1 MGKCLRHALFM
12 PGLSIIIKKGGF
24 MIKTRNKLKSTGS
37 KLLKLCV
44 AFLFPFALFGGIA
57 AANITETYAASADY
71 VKYYQE
77 NVSITN
83 PSFEE
88 GSTPYATGNSLSG
101 WSAIETSSSAQGML
115 IDVGSGSSS
124 DGSENTTFSNYQD
137 VYMLQS
143 NPGSRGDDSR
153 ILMINSKHD
162 SDDLNVYASKGYRS
176 NSITLDANS
185 YYIFSVSA
193 KAITNGDDS
202 AYASIYVSGLVDVDG
217 KSIEAGVENI
227 ISNEWDEYY
236 IYVATGDE
244 SQTVTVD
251 LYLGGNDSMTS
262 TGVVFFDEV
271 NVVRY
276 SQNAFFEACY
286 GNNTPYEDKDTLDD
300 LNNERCYVV
309 DALKDDSALIDTT
322 GFNFDFEDEQSADD
336 KWTRIGNSNGH
347 AVIADIRN
355 IQPSV
360 FTSLTK
366 GYSYVGDDLSYGNS
380 RALIL
385 YTGED
390 GGYVGVESKDFDI
403 KAHGIYKISVNMKVS
418 DTLASG
424 AFYVKVQEND
434 KIYTLYSD
442 LLTDDEENDNSSL
455 QYYALQNGQTSGYS
469 SNVDNNFVND
479 YQTIELYVKGHS
491 LYDSSIN
498 IQLWLGDAST
508 AANGCVVVDNIT
520 VEYATNEEYA
530 AASNSVELASFS
542 SSPTSI
548 TNSYFN
554 VANNDER
561 ALNYPIAASDWT
573 SEIENEKYNESGI
586 VYLYNAEHYKENY
599 AGKYG
604 WAGIYPGHPNNT
616 TNIDLPNNVYMMYN
630 NRNSYQSLTSASY
643 NLASNSY
650 YKLSFDYYN
659 QDISNLN
666 PSEIKVE
673 VIDGNGITLFSQDGI
688 ASTGR
693 WNSMNIY
700 FHTAETVSHDIQIV
714 VSLGSEDDKVA
725 GIVYLDNFIVE
736 SSSED
741 EFNSTD
747 AYYKAD
753 LTDYYL
759 NLTVNGEV
767 SNEIQTSPAYNLSID
782 EIYDGNLTDDDKADC
797 ANAGIISGKDNPY
810 GEDFI
815 LNDSNYLAIQTKY
828 ASNATLASVYPL
840 SLTSGSYYKLTFD
853 MATIF
858 NEGAEDA
865 STDEH
870 ECAYGASVTIDGY
883 NTITQIVND
892 GQLHEYT
899 IYLSASAD
907 ATPTIAFT
915 LVSDCNETLGL
926 ALITHIDF
934 TSVEETEFTNASISP
949 VYNERVFV
957 AEASATEDD
966 DTTDDDTTDDDTT
979 EDTTTPSDTTWLAIP
994 SIIFGVAIIVAII
1007 GFALRHVKIKKI
1019 ERIRKESY
1027 DRKLS
1032 VNHDA
1037 ILVEA
1042 QKRRDKEVAD
1052 LMQAKKI
1059 LEGDRTKLEQD
1070 HKEFVKESQLA
1081 SKGKISRELEKE
1093 LKAYNLNIIRIDEKI
1108 NIIKEKI
1115 DTVMSADYLLSIERK
1130 IVVEEDDAYRK
1141 EKKAYKASLK
1151 NKDVDNK
1158 PSDNGENK

>member
-1 MGKCLRHALFM
+1 
-12 PGLSIIIKKGGF
+12 
-24 MIKTRNKLKSTGS
+24 MIKTRNKLKSTKS

-44 AFLFPFALFGGIA
+44 AFLFPFTLLGGLASINSSTNA
-57 AANITETYAASADY
+57 ATADY
-71 VKYYQE
+71 VTYYQE
-77 NVSITN
+77 SVSVTN

-101 WSAIETSSSAQGML
+101 WTAIESSSTAQGML
-115 IDVGSGSSS
+115 IDVGSGTSS
-124 DGSENTTFSNYQD
+124 DGSTNTTFSNYQD

-153 ILMINSKHD
+153 ILMINSKHN
-162 SDDLNVYASKGYRS
+162 SDDSNVYASKGYRS
-176 NSITLDANS
+176 SSITLEANS
-185 YYIFSVSA
+185 YYRFTVSA
-193 KAITNGDDS
+193 KTMTNGDDS
-202 AYASIYVSGLVDVDG
+202 AYASIYVSGLVDSDG
-217 KSIEAGVENI
+217 NSIEAGVENI
-227 ISNEWDEYY
+227 TSNVWSEYY

-244 SQTVTVD
+244 SQTVTID

-271 NVVRY
+271 NVNRY
-276 SQNAFFEACY
+276 SENAFFEACY
-286 GNNTPYEDKDTLDD
+286 GNDTPYEGEDTLDD
-300 LNNERCYVV
+300 LNSKRCYVINS
-309 DALKDDSALIDTT
+309 LKDDPALIDTT
-322 GFNFDFEDEQSADD
+322 GYNFDFEDKITSANSLGES
-336 KWTRIGNSNGH
+336 WTRVGSSSGH
-347 AVIADIRN
+347 AIIADVRN
-355 IQPSV
+355 MQPAD
-360 FTSLTK
+360 FTALTG
-366 GYSYVGDDLSYGNS
+366 GYSYIGDDLSYGNNQ
-380 RALIL
+380 ALIL

-418 DTLASG
+418 DTMSSG

-434 KIYTLYSD
+434 SIYGLYPD
-442 LLTDDEENDNSSL
+442 LLTDDEDDNNSSL

-469 SNVDNNFVND
+469 SNNDDNFVND
-479 YQTIELYVKGHS
+479 YQTIEIYVKGHS

-498 IQLWLGDAST
+498 IQLWLGDTST
-508 AANGCVVVDNIT
+508 SANGCVVVDNIT
-520 VEYATNEEYA
+520 IEYATNEEFA

-542 SSPTSI
+542 STPSSI

-561 ALNYPIAASDWT
+561 DLNYPIAASDWT
-573 SEIENEKYNESGI
+573 TEIENENYNESGI
-586 VYLYNAEHYKENY
+586 IYLYNAEHYKETY
-599 AGKYG
+599 AGKYS

-616 TNIDLPNNVYMMYN
+616 TGVDLPNNVYMMYN

-643 NLASNSY
+643 NLASDSY

-700 FHTAETVSHDIQIV
+700 FHTAETVSHDIQVV

-759 NLTVNGEV
+759 NLTVNGDV

-782 EIYDGNLTDDDKADC
+782 QIYDSNLTEDDEVDC
-797 ANAGIISGKDNPY
+797 ASAGIISGSDNPY
-810 GEDFI
+810 GEDYK
-815 LNDSNYLAIQTKY
+815 LNASNYLAIQTKY
-828 ASNATLASVYPL
+828 ASSATLTSAYTL

-853 MATIF
+853 LATIF
-858 NEGAEDA
+858 NEGADNA

-870 ECAYGASVTIDGY
+870 ECAYGVTVTIDGY
-883 NTITQIVND
+883 DAITEIVND
-892 GQLHEYT
+892 GQLHEYS

-907 ATPTIAFT
+907 STPTIAFT

-934 TSVEETEFTNASISP
+934 TSVEETEYTNASISP

-966 DTTDDDTTDDDTT
+966 TTDDDTSDDTT
-979 EDTTTPSDTTWLAIP
+979 TDDNTPDNTAWFAIP
-994 SIIFGVAIIVAII
+994 SIIFAVAILVAII
-1007 GFALRHVKIKKI
+1007 GFALRHVKLNKI

-1032 VNHDA
+1032 ANHDV

-1052 LMQAKKI
+1052 LMQAKKV
-1059 LEGDRTKLEQD
+1059 LEGDRAKLEQE
-1070 HKEFVKESQLA
+1070 HKDFVKENQLA

-1130 IVVEEDDAYRK
+1130 IVAEEDDAYRK